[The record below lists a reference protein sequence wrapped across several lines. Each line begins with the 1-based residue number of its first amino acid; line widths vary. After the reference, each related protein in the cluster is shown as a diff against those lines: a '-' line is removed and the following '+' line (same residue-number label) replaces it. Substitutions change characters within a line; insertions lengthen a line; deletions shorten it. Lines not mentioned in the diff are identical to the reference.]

1 MSAIPAD
8 GRGVANRGW
17 GATKGSTGGRN
28 REVIARVSAG
38 SPAWPRICYSTAMAA
53 DTFTD
58 NPLLQDR
65 FGRTIDYVRLSV
77 TDRCDFRCVYCMA
90 EDMTFVPRAQVLTL
104 EEMGR
109 LGRVLVALGVR
120 RIRLT
125 GGEPLVR
132 RDVTNLVRYLGAI
145 PGLDELNMTTN
156 GAGLGRFAG
165 DLKAGGLDRLNIS
178 LDSLDPQRFRAL
190 TRTGDLG
197 KVLAGIEAARRAG
210 FRRIKL
216 NSVILRGRNQ
226 DEVPAL
232 VDFALDKGLDISF
245 IEEMPL
251 GEISEHDRGLAFV
264 SSEELRDQLCE
275 RLTLVPM
282 AEKTGGPSRYWQV
295 PGSDSRIGFISP
307 HSQNFCHLCNRVR
320 ITAEGRM
327 LLCLGHEHSVDLR
340 AVLRAHPTDDA
351 PLRQAI
357 IDAMAIKPERH
368 DFNLAPGEQLVRFMN
383 MTGG

>member
-1 MSAIPAD
+1 
-8 GRGVANRGW
+8 
-17 GATKGSTGGRN
+17 
-28 REVIARVSAG
+28 
-38 SPAWPRICYSTAMAA
+38 MAA
-53 DTFTD
+53 DIFTD

-109 LGRVLVALGVR
+109 LARVLVALGVR

-132 RDVTNLVRYLGAI
+132 RDVAQLVRDIGAI
-145 PGLDELNMTTN
+145 SGLDELNLTTN
-156 GAGLGRFAG
+156 GSRLDRYADELRAAGLSRI
-165 DLKAGGLDRLNIS
+165 NIS
-178 LDSLDPQRFRAL
+178 LDSLNPDLFRQL
-190 TRTGDLG
+190 TRTGDL
-197 KVLAGIEAARRAG
+197 KQVLAGIEAARRAG
-210 FRRIKL
+210 FERIKL
-216 NSVILRGRNQ
+216 NSVILRGRNH

-232 VDFALDKGLDISF
+232 VDFALEKGLDISF

-251 GEISEHDRGLAFV
+251 GQITEHDRGLEFV
-264 SSEELRDQLCE
+264 SSAELRDDLST
-275 RLTLVPM
+275 RLNLLPLT
-282 AEKTGGPSRYWQV
+282 EKTGGPSRYWQV

-307 HSQNFCHLCNRVR
+307 HSQNFCELCNRVR
-320 ITAEGRM
+320 VTAEGRM

-340 AVLRAHPTDDA
+340 AVLRAHPDNDA
-351 PLRQAI
+351 PLRDAI
-357 IDAMAIKPERH
+357 IGAMAIKPERH
-368 DFNLAPGEQLVRFMN
+368 EFSLDSGEQLVRFMN

>member
-1 MSAIPAD
+1 MKSTDQAPPA
-8 GRGVANRGW
+8 V
-17 GATKGSTGGRN
+17 
-28 REVIARVSAG
+28 
-38 SPAWPRICYSTAMAA
+38 
-53 DTFTD
+53 
-58 NPLLQDR
+58 LQDR

-109 LGRVLVALGVR
+109 LARVLVALGVK

-132 RDVTNLVRYLGAI
+132 KDVAHLVRDIGAI
-145 PGLDELNMTTN
+145 SGLDELNMTTN
-156 GAGLGRFAG
+156 GSRLDRYANE
-165 DLKAGGLDRLNIS
+165 LKAAGLDRVNIS
-178 LDSLDPQRFRAL
+178 LDSLNPDLFRQL
-190 TRTGDLG
+190 TRTGDLNQ
-197 KVLAGIEAARRAG
+197 VLAGIEAAREAG

-216 NSVILRGRNQ
+216 NSVILRGRNH

-232 VDFALDKGLDISF
+232 VNFALEKGLDISF

-251 GEISEHDRGLAFV
+251 GQISEHDRGLEFV
-264 SSEELRDQLCE
+264 SSAELREDLSE
-275 RLTLVPM
+275 RLKLVPL

-307 HSQNFCHLCNRVR
+307 HSQNFCEMCNRVR
-320 ITAEGRM
+320 VTAEGRM

-340 AVLRAHPTDDA
+340 AVLRAHPDDDA
-351 PLRQAI
+351 PLRDAI
-357 IDAMAIKPERH
+357 IGAMAIKPERH
-368 DFNLAPGEQLVRFMN
+368 DFSLDPGEQLVRFMN

>member
-1 MSAIPAD
+1 MNAD
-8 GRGVANRGW
+8 A
-17 GATKGSTGGRN
+17 S
-28 REVIARVSAG
+28 S
-38 SPAWPRICYSTAMAA
+38 
-53 DTFTD
+53 D

-109 LGRVLVALGVR
+109 LGRVLVSLGVR

-132 RDVTNLVRYLGAI
+132 RNVAHLVRGLGAL

-165 DLKAGGLDRLNIS
+165 ELKAGGLDRLNIS

-190 TRTGDLG
+190 TRTGDLN

-232 VDFALDKGLDISF
+232 VDFALARGLDISF

-251 GEISEHDRGLAFV
+251 GAISEHDRALEFV
-264 SSEELRDQLCE
+264 SSEALRDQLSE

-282 AEKTGGPSRYWQV
+282 ADKTGGPSRYWQV

-340 AVLRAHPTDDA
+340 AVLRAHPTEDA